1 MIATRYSNAAGDV
14 DVWHFACDQDPGPLA
29 AALSADEQAIA
40 DRFVAAHHRA
50 RYRTQHAMVRA
61 LLARYLGV
69 PPAAIAFTR
78 GARGKP
84 AVAGLEHNLSHTDD
98 VALLAVARGN
108 PLGID
113 VERLAARLEPAEL
126 ARLVLAPAEA
136 ACLER
141 AAFLR
146 IWCRKEACLKA
157 TGVGLL
163 DDLTQV
169 VVMTERVDVAG
180 TPVHLQD
187 LAVGPA
193 HVAALA
199 TLYPCTPID
208 PAPRETFAT

>member
-1 MIATRYSNAAGDV
+1 V
-14 DVWHFACDQDPGPLA
+14 
-29 AALSADEQAIA
+29 
-40 DRFVAAHHRA
+40 
-50 RYRTQHAMVRA
+50 TQHAMVRA

-69 PPAAIAFTR
+69 PPAALAFTR

-98 VALLAVARGN
+98 VALLAVARVN
-108 PLGID
+108 PLGVD

-136 ACLER
+136 ACLDR

-169 VVMTERVDVAG
+169 VVMAERVDVAG
-180 TPVHLQD
+180 TTVHVQD

-193 HVAALA
+193 HLAALA
-199 TLYPCTPID
+199 TLHPCARID
-208 PAPRETFAT
+208 PAPCETFAT